1 MSSLNTFKKMYKEK
15 QLLRNFLTEKNL
27 RSSSKRNTILKTFL
41 KEEGHVTAEELYRKV
56 NKEDPSIGI
65 ATVYRTLKLFHEAGL
80 ARMSRFEKGEA
91 HYEHD
96 YQHAHHDHL
105 ICLKC
110 GSITEFKNPAIE
122 ENQDKIAKKYKFE
135 ITSHRLELYGK
146 CSKCSS
152 K

>member
-1 MSSLNTFKKMYKEK
+1 L
-15 QLLRNFLTEKNL
+15 EKNL
-27 RSSSKRNTILKTFL
+27 RESSKRNSILRIFL
-41 KEEGHVTAEELYRKV
+41 KEEGHITAEGLYKKV
-56 NKEDPSIGI
+56 NKEDSSIGI

-91 HYEHD
+91 YYEHN
-96 YQHAHHDHL
+96 YLHTHHDHL

-110 GSITEFKNPAIE
+110 GQISEFKNPDIE
-122 ENQDKIAKKYKFE
+122 ETQEKIARKHKFK
-135 ITSHRLELYGK
+135 ITSHRLELYGT